1 MTTLIRITCWTNNM
15 RLDPVQL
22 RRNSGVDSRSIG
34 SSTASTPG
42 DDTNQDVLTI
52 FTVNQRSSAVSP
64 ARILLMFSG
73 TDVVGCYLGWFVFS
87 MWSNTLFIGHGDYSD
102 LDRKTEHCPDS
113 ETSQKFTFCNTS
125 GTLPSYFSKPHPL
138 AVARTFSYLFIF
150 EFGKHTGI
158 T

>member
-1 MTTLIRITCWTNNM
+1 MTTLIRITCLTNNM

-34 SSTASTPG
+34 SSTASPPG

-73 TDVVGCYLGWFVFS
+73 TNVVGCYLGWFVFS

-102 LDRKTEHCPDS
+102 LDRKTEHCLDF
-113 ETSQKFTFCNTS
+113 EIGQN
-125 GTLPSYFSKPHPL
+125 LPSTIHQVHYH
-138 AVARTFSYLFIF
+138 
-150 EFGKHTGI
+150 HTSVNP
-158 T
+158 THLQ